1 MGRQNLEDQMFGSGL
16 IKGLG
21 VTFRHIV
28 KSYVDDF
35 KRVPKRY
42 EGGREFLKQGPDEEG
57 IYTIQYPEEKRQ
69 LPERFRFLP
78 MLIAD
83 RCTACGICAKACPP
97 QCIWIERAQDEAGKN
112 LRKPAKWILD
122 ASICMGCG
130 MCAEFCTFD
139 AIAMSKDYERAFR
152 ERGDLIFDL
161 DYLTVSESHYAET
174 NPTRWAEEQAKK
186 AAK

>member
-1 MGRQNLEDQMFGSGL
+1 MFGNGL
-16 IKGLG
+16 IKGMR
-21 VTFRHIV
+21 VTLRHIIE
-28 KSYVDDF
+28 SYTDDL

-42 EGGREFLKQGPDEEG
+42 EGGREVLKQGPDREG

-69 LPERFRFLP
+69 LPERFRYLP

-112 LRKPAKWILD
+112 LRKPAKWVLD
-122 ASICMGCG
+122 ATICMGCG

-139 AIAMSKDYERAFR
+139 AIAMSKDYEQAFR
-152 ERGDLIFDL
+152 DRDQMVFDL
-161 DYLTVSESHYAET
+161 DYLTVSESHYAEA
-174 NPTRWAEEQAKK
+174 NPTLWAEEQAKK
-186 AAK
+186 AAKAAKKAK